1 MGEYQFKKEGTF
13 DNNEI
18 TRRLNIFGNN
28 RTYLGIIIE
37 IVIEITERTET
48 IEIVKDTEIEEMEV
62 TEFERRKRRK

>member
-13 DNNEI
+13 DNEI
-18 TRRLNIFGNN
+18 TGRLNIFGNN

-37 IVIEITERTET
+37 IVIEITERTKT
-48 IEIVKDTEIEEMEV
+48 IEIVKDTGIEEMEA